1 MSPGGQHEHSH
12 GSPHFPASMVRA
24 NHDSPFSFG
33 CWPSS
38 QGYACMNISISRC
51 FASSGVGTGDG
62 YRQSHV
68 PGKRS
73 FVFGLWLMEVE
84 GREGG
89 SKTIL
94 FFALD
99 TILSSL
105 AREQRP
111 VCLSPIAPPSVHV
124 TCDENDRQWIR
135 SRTSHYHRSHGNRQG
150 RHGLHARSETGRG
163 VGDSKITR
171 LSACSAV
178 SHSTVMLSVV

>member
-111 VCLSPIAPPSVHV
+111 VCLSPIAPPSMSHV
-124 TCDENDRQWIR
+124 MKMIDNG
-135 SRTSHYHRSHGNRQG
+135 SGRTHHHRMATGSAG
-150 RHGLHARSETGRG
+150 RACMRG
-163 VGDSKITR
+163 VWRRDVAWEIAK
-171 LSACSAV
+171 
-178 SHSTVMLSVV
+178 